1 MTQRFAYIVVG
12 SGSAGA
18 TLATRLAQAEKT
30 VLLLEAGPAKEKDFW
45 VRVPIGIAKILANP
59 DYVWK
64 FNTQPQATLAG
75 QSIYWPRGRL
85 PGGSSGSVA
94 LAVKPP
100 AGLC

>member
-1 MTQRFAYIVVG
+1 MTQRFDYIVVG

-64 FNTQPQATLAG
+64 FNRDKASTGRGAACRVVQALSTA
-75 QSIYWPRGRL
+75 
-85 PGGSSGSVA
+85 
-94 LAVKPP
+94 
-100 AGLC
+100 